1 MKIVHF
7 IGVCGFTSNVEVEE
21 TNFGKGLWDNELVV
35 SKTEEVQPED
45 MEIPLPLPIEEM
57 GKGIIGKVPRFPN
70 EGINEI
76 EGWIVCDSVEEGE
89 KVLKEFGKQFGEV
102 HNKPKEIDPFLQFL
116 KEMSS
121 MLKGLRSDIENN
133 LGEETEN
140 VDKPEEMTQEH
151 DTEG

>member
-35 SKTEEVQPED
+35 SSSDVVEEENIQ
-45 MEIPLPLPIEEM
+45 IPLPAPIDEM

-76 EGWIVCDSVEEGE
+76 EGWIICESVEEG
-89 KVLKEFGKQFGEV
+89 KAVLEQFSQKFGEV

-116 KEMSS
+116 MGMRD
-121 MLKGLRSDIENN
+121 MLSGLREELEKDKENP
-133 LGEETEN
+133 EN
-140 VDKPEEMTQEH
+140 VDKPEEMTQDHES
-151 DTEG
+151 EG

>member
-7 IGVCGFTSNVEVEE
+7 IGVCGFTSNIEVPE

-35 SKTEEVQPED
+35 SKSEEVQPED
-45 MEIPLPLPIEEM
+45 LEIPLPLPIDQM

-76 EGWIVCDSVEEGE
+76 EGWIICDSVEEGE
-89 KVLKEFGKQFGEV
+89 KVLESFKGQFGEV

-116 KEMSS
+116 QSMSE
-121 MLKGLRSDIENN
+121 MLKE
-133 LGEETEN
+133 LGSELEKDETEQ

>member
-7 IGVCGFTSNVEVEE
+7 IGVCGFTSNIEVPE

-35 SKTEEVQPED
+35 SKSEEVQPED
-45 MEIPLPLPIEEM
+45 LEIPLPLPIDQM

-89 KVLKEFGKQFGEV
+89 NVLESFKGQFGEV

-116 KEMSS
+116 QSMSE
-121 MLKGLRSDIENN
+121 MLKE
-133 LGEETEN
+133 LGSELKKDETEQ
-140 VDKPEEMTQEH
+140 VDKPEEMIQEH
-151 DTEG
+151 DTE